1 MSDGA
6 STACLAH
13 WESDAGGLHE
23 ERIAAITQAL
33 LRAGAKSVLDLGC
46 GTGVLLERLTKLS
59 PFKRLAGVDS
69 SMEALG
75 AAERRLGRDGLL
87 ESGRVSLHHGSFEH
101 RDDRLAGY
109 DAAVMLETI
118 EHVDP
123 GRLSAVEQALFH
135 CYRPAT
141 ILITTPN
148 REYNAL
154 YGLADD
160 AMRHPGHRFEWTRA
174 KFRSWAARAA
184 ARRGYAVIVRTL
196 GAPDPVRGGPTQMA
210 EFRRGA

>member
-13 WESDAGGLHE
+13 WDGEVSDLHE
-23 ERIAAITQAL
+23 ERIAAIAQAL
-33 LRAGAKSVLDLGC
+33 LGAGAKSVLDLGC
-46 GTGVLLERLTKLS
+46 GTGVLLERLAKLCV
-59 PFKRLAGVDS
+59 FARLAGVDS

-75 AAERRLGRDGLL
+75 AAERRLGRDG
-87 ESGRVSLHHGSFEH
+87 VVLHHGSFETA
-101 RDDRLAGY
+101 DDRLAGY

-123 GRLSAVEQALFH
+123 GRLSAVEHALFG

-141 ILITTPN
+141 VLITTPN

-154 YGLADD
+154 YGLAED

-174 KFRSWAARAA
+174 KFRSWATRAA
-184 ARRGYAVIVRTL
+184 ARRGYAVVFRTL
-196 GAPDPVRGGPTQMA
+196 GTPDPVRGGPTQMA